1 MKHKGGQLM
10 KLPDGKK
17 NKVFIS
23 LLSSEGCISRGQFHF
38 WFVSQTV

>member
-1 MKHKGGQLM
+1 MKHKGEQSM

-17 NKVFIS
+17 NIS
-23 LLSSEGCISRGQFHF
+23 VLPSEGCISRGWFHF